1 MLLARVVVETQAI
14 TCSNH
19 KFCQEPFTGKKV
31 MKLLLVE
38 DDQPLAAA
46 LQQAFVRENYAV
58 DVVDDGASADHL
70 LSTETYDLLVLD
82 LGLPRLDG
90 QDVLRKLRARGD
102 KLPVIILTARSG
114 LDHKVTGLDLGADDY
129 MTKPFELSELLAR
142 VRANL
147 RRSANQSKPTID
159 HGRLSYDTVAKRL
172 FVDDN
177 EVALRAKEIGLL
189 ETLLRS
195 VGRVLSKQQLAQH
208 LYSFDDHSSEN
219 AIEIYV
225 HRLRKQ
231 LPKDSFRLRTVR
243 GIGYLLEPPE

>member
-1 MLLARVVVETQAI
+1 
-14 TCSNH
+14 
-19 KFCQEPFTGKKV
+19 

-46 LQQAFVRENYAV
+46 LQQAFLREKYAV
-58 DVVDDGASADHL
+58 DVVDDGASADQL
-70 LSTETYDLLVLD
+70 LSTETYDLLILD
-82 LGLPRLDG
+82 LGLPRMDG

-102 KLPVIILTARSG
+102 RLPVIILTARSG
-114 LDHKVTGLDLGADDY
+114 LDHKIIGLDLGADDY
-129 MTKPFELSELLAR
+129 MTKPFELTELLAR

-147 RRSANQSKPTID
+147 RRGANQTQPTID
-159 HGRLSYDTVAKRL
+159 HGRIKYDTVAKRVY
-172 FVDDN
+172 VDD
-177 EVALRAKEIGLL
+177 EELSLRAKELGVL

-208 LYSFDDHSSEN
+208 LYSFDDNSSEN

-231 LPKDSFRLRTVR
+231 LPKESFHLRTVR

>member
-1 MLLARVVVETQAI
+1 
-14 TCSNH
+14 
-19 KFCQEPFTGKKV
+19 

-38 DDQPLAAA
+38 DDQPLATA

-58 DVVDDGASADHL
+58 DVADNGASADQL

-82 LGLPRLDG
+82 LGLPQMDG

-102 KLPVIILTARSG
+102 RLPVIILTARSG
-114 LDHKVTGLDLGADDY
+114 LDHKIVGLDLGADDY
-129 MTKPFELSELLAR
+129 MTKPFELTELLAR

-147 RRSANQSKPTID
+147 RRGANQTKPTID
-159 HGRLSYDTVAKRL
+159 HGRIKYDTVAKRVY
-172 FVDDN
+172 VDDQ
-177 EVALRAKEIGLL
+177 ELSLRAKELGVL

-208 LYSFDDHSSEN
+208 LYSFDDNSSDN
-219 AIEIYV
+219 AIEIYI

-231 LPKDSFRLRTVR
+231 LPKDSFHLRTVR